1 MALVEGVPEEDI
13 LTVKRE
19 KITDKTL
26 QSIRTHG
33 WLPDMFQQIIRGA
46 KDFLQEMIFKFKLPP
61 KPVLKIDLQ
70 EWNDMRKLM
79 EKLQKQSQAMKSTQ
93 QEIFS
98 LKKQLSET
106 TGFFK
111 GKARKSLE
119 GKIEQ
124 AEKQEKRIHTD
135 MEQTVKQAGYSDRHT
150 RNQKNLSGNIMRS
163 CGHGKIR
170 QNRRKCSQQNRR
182 KRQAYGKN
190 YTAISRRAGNSQN
203 RQ

>member
-1 MALVEGVPEEDI
+1 MALVEGVSEEDI

-46 KDFLQEMIFKFKLPP
+46 KDFLQEKIFKFKLPP
-61 KPVLKIDLQ
+61 KPVSKIDLQ

-79 EKLQKQSQAMKSTQ
+79 EKLQKQSQTEKSPQ
-93 QEIFS
+93 QEISS
-98 LKKQLSET
+98 LKKQFSET

-119 GKIEQ
+119 DKIEQ
-124 AEKQEKRIHTD
+124 AEKHEKTYPHGYGADCKTGRIFRCLVFSKD
-135 MEQTVKQAGYSDRHT
+135 ISE
-150 RNQKNLSGNIMRS
+150 I
-163 CGHGKIR
+163 GKTGQGI
-170 QNRRKCSQQNRR
+170 
-182 KRQAYGKN
+182 
-190 YTAISRRAGNSQN
+190 
-203 RQ
+203 